1 MFFLVECV
9 FKAEKRNNHENELIE
24 RITFAF
30 PLIFNSLMFLLK
42 FKFLNIPFS
51 TCFFSSILLE
61 GKVLKSKWFMSDI
74 FLYLV
79 IILQN

>member
-1 MFFLVECV
+1 MECV
-9 FKAEKRNNHENELIE
+9 FKAEKRNNQENELIE
-24 RITFAF
+24 RITFSF
-30 PLIFNSLMFLLK
+30 PLIFNSRMLLLK
-42 FKFLNIPFS
+42 FEFLNIPFS
-51 TCFFSSILLE
+51 TCFFNSISLE